1 MHKVG
6 RNSAN
11 LNNLVVKTKIRQT
24 QRNADANAEA
34 SKMAEA
40 KMETAVRPKIRIF
53 AKTENLA

>member
-40 KMETAVRPKIRIF
+40 KMEMAVRPKIRILQRP
-53 AKTENLA
+53 KN

>member
-40 KMETAVRPKIRIF
+40 KMETAVRPKIRILQRP
-53 AKTENLA
+53 KN